1 AFYYR
6 AGGYGMVGGF
16 GNASAL
22 KKMSEET
29 GGKVFEV
36 TKKKSLKE
44 IYDEIQQEMRSQYSI
59 GYTPARGGEGFRR
72 IKITPKNKDLKVQA
86 RQGYY
91 AKPN

>member
-1 AFYYR
+1 
-6 AGGYGMVGGF
+6 MVGGF
-16 GNASAL
+16 GNGSAL

-36 TKKKSLKE
+36 SKKKSLKE

-59 GYTPARGGEGFRR
+59 GYTPARGADGFRR
-72 IKITPKNKDLKVQA
+72 IKIIPKNKDLKVQA

-91 AKPN
+91 AKVN